1 MVLLIIGAI
10 LNFYT
15 NDVVIKRADST
26 FIPYLGM
33 EVLDEDTVIVKDSSK
48 AEILY
53 SDSSKLFVDE
63 NSTLSTTSGKK
74 RSVFLSLGRIWAKV
88 KGLVKGESF
97 EVSNPVSVSGVRG
110 TEFTVSYKDDEAEVK
125 VLSGKVNIREL
136 ATGSAVLLERERM
149 AQVKRGMA
157 IEVRKFKIEEIK
169 RWYRWKEDNL
179 KILLKKIGIAIQR
192 GDILKATLLI
202 DQGYALARRLGLT
215 DEYRSKIDQLK
226 EEYETIRKKQGTL
239 RGKIQNIRYTI
250 RKTAPLF
257 VRIDAQLINLKGMVD
272 QLSKQRKELGEF
284 IREHKKEEAI
294 QLLSSINFLIDQ
306 IERRIKNIPRA
317 ELNRTVSEIEKDYQF
332 IKQIEREKW
341 VGEETR
347 DEIETT
353 VKRTKDLRDRVRR
366 LKVMLDKTIFDYD
379 RLREDISRLKRN
391 I

>member
-63 NSTLSTTSGKK
+63 NSTLTTTSGKK

-136 ATGSAVLLERERM
+136 ATGSAVLLEREGM

-157 IEVRKFKIEEIK
+157 IEVRKFK
-169 RWYRWKEDNL
+169 
-179 KILLKKIGIAIQR
+179 
-192 GDILKATLLI
+192 
-202 DQGYALARRLGLT
+202 
-215 DEYRSKIDQLK
+215 
-226 EEYETIRKKQGTL
+226 
-239 RGKIQNIRYTI
+239 
-250 RKTAPLF
+250 
-257 VRIDAQLINLKGMVD
+257 
-272 QLSKQRKELGEF
+272 
-284 IREHKKEEAI
+284 
-294 QLLSSINFLIDQ
+294 
-306 IERRIKNIPRA
+306 
-317 ELNRTVSEIEKDYQF
+317 
-332 IKQIEREKW
+332 
-341 VGEETR
+341 
-347 DEIETT
+347 
-353 VKRTKDLRDRVRR
+353 
-366 LKVMLDKTIFDYD
+366 
-379 RLREDISRLKRN
+379 
-391 I
+391 